1 LQDWCSDSRSRVV
14 FVLAFVSIAPH
25 YFIFLFADALR
36 LQQMERERK
45 SHVEAFPAKPA
56 PNGELEQSETG
67 QI

>member
-1 LQDWCSDSRSRVV
+1 LDLRSDSRSRVV
-14 FVLAFVSIAPH
+14 FVLASVSVAPH

-36 LQQMERERK
+36 LQQVECERK
-45 SHVEAFPAKPA
+45 SHMEAFPAKPA